1 MRDCAALGRCLVLVS
16 APGGMKHKTFLQFFL
31 PTAVAMCLFIALP
44 IVSVF
49 LQAVH
54 APHDQMIIQT
64 ENCTPFGCSKSTAID
79 QAATKAI
86 REKEP
91 LGRFVGFTIF
101 TDRSHLA
108 TKDISDAATTSLS
121 IADFFGRLLNLP
133 FYKAL
138 AFTLTYMAVVT
149 PLSIAL
155 GFIIA
160 LAVNSIP
167 RLLRGP
173 VIFMSLLPMIVT
185 PLVGALILFW
195 MVDARGV
202 IGTAVQWF
210 ANNPNL
216 SLKAS
221 TSLTWIM
228 LMVYGIWSSAPFAF
242 VVYYAGLQTVPQ
254 DTLESAMLDGASRW
268 ERVRY
273 IIIPHLVPLTTFMA
287 LIKIMDNFRVFE
299 PIVSFNA
306 GAHAQSLSYFIYSD
320 LGGETRL
327 LSSAAATSVLTIAGV
342 LVLLSPVLVRT
353 WRQFGKA

>member
-1 MRDCAALGRCLVLVS
+1 
-16 APGGMKHKTFLQFFL
+16 MKHKTFLQFFW
-31 PTAVAMCLFIALP
+31 PTAAAMLLFIALP
-44 IVSVF
+44 IVSIL
-49 LQAVH
+49 LQSVY
-54 APHDQMIIQT
+54 APHGQVIVEA
-64 ENCTPFGCSKSTAID
+64 ENCTPFSCTKSTVID
-79 QAATKAI
+79 MAATRAL
-86 REKEP
+86 REREP
-91 LGRFVGFTIF
+91 LGRFVGLGIF
-101 TDRSHLA
+101 MDRSHLA
-108 TKDISDAATTSLS
+108 TKEVREAASTAQSVG
-121 IADFFGRLLNLP
+121 DFFARLMNLP

-138 AFTLTYMAVVT
+138 AFTLTYMVVVT
-149 PLSIAL
+149 PLSIIF
-155 GFIIA
+155 GFIVA

-167 RLLRGP
+167 RLFRGS
-173 VIFMSLLPMIVT
+173 VIFVSLLPMIVT

-195 MVDARGV
+195 MVDARGI
-202 IGTAVQWF
+202 IGAAVQWL
-210 ANNPNL
+210 AADPNL

-228 LMVYGIWSSAPFAF
+228 LMVYGIWSTTPFAF

-254 DTLESAMLDGASRW
+254 DALESAMLDGASRW

-273 IIIPHLVPLTTFMA
+273 IIIPHLLPLTTFMA

-327 LSSAAATSVLTIAGV
+327 LSSAAATSILTIAGV
-342 LVLLSPVLVRT
+342 IVLLSPVLVRT